1 MKSTINAVRVVQNL
15 SPITREF
22 FDRIQKLEAEP
33 ISNEQKIKIRAQMS
47 AVLTP
52 EQRAIV
58 EREALAA
65 AIELQHS
72 VTTRG
77 NRAERRK
84 VKKNLRAANKRGEA

>member
-1 MKSTINAVRVVQNL
+1 MESTIHARRAVEAL

-22 FDRIQKLEAEP
+22 FNRLALLEHQA
-33 ISNEQKIKIRAQMS
+33 ISNAEKLAIQAEMAQ
-47 AVLTP
+47 VLTP

-65 AIELQHS
+65 AIELQHALPS
-72 VTTRG
+72 RG

-84 VKKNLRAANKRGEA
+84 VKRNMRKMEKRT